1 MSNPRGKI
9 LDKFQDILFD
19 LNKFDDEKIYFIA
32 AELEKACFNSIIH
45 MCMYSKIAP
54 QRSWKNTYFVETYST
69 KCASIMSLI
78 SKNSDTAKNYP
89 KFHKKFIKEL
99 SNFDTFN
106 FAKLAESDFTTIC
119 KESIQKEQ
127 DEINIRRA
135 QKVKIA
141 TSTMFKCPQCKK
153 NNCSYETVQ
162 IRSLDEASDYKC
174 TCFECGNVFRGS

>member
-1 MSNPRGKI
+1 MSDPRGKI
-9 LDKFQDILFD
+9 FDKFYEILSE
-19 LNKFDDEKIYFIA
+19 LNKFDDDKIEYIA
-32 AELEKACFNSIIH
+32 AELEKVCYNSVINI
-45 MCMYSKIAP
+45 CMYSKLAP
-54 QRSWKNTYFVETYST
+54 QRSWRNTYFVETYST
-69 KCASIMSLI
+69 KCASVMSLI

-89 KFHKKFIKEL
+89 KFHKKFIKKL
-99 SNFDTFN
+99 SDIDNFDFI
-106 FAKLAESDFTTIC
+106 KLAESDFAVIC
-119 KESIQKEQ
+119 EESIQKEQ

-174 TCFECGNVFRGS
+174 TCFECGNIFRGS